1 MSPIVQVNVRFF
13 STNDAIGLHSNL
25 QPRGRRDENTAVTIN
40 FEMFQ

>member
-25 QPRGRRDENTAVTIN
+25 QPRFEKEKYSENDTI
-40 FEMFQ
+40 